1 MKPFSAFGSFLFAVI
16 AAAHLLRVIFG
27 WTVVVN
33 AAVIP
38 MWPSVAIFIGL
49 GFLSL
54 AIWREAFAAEP
65 STAP

>member
-16 AAAHLLRVIFG
+16 AVAHLLRVIFG

-38 MWPSVAIFIGL
+38 MWPSVAICIGL
-49 GFLSL
+49 GLLSFF
-54 AIWREAFAAEP
+54 IWREA
-65 STAP
+65 STG